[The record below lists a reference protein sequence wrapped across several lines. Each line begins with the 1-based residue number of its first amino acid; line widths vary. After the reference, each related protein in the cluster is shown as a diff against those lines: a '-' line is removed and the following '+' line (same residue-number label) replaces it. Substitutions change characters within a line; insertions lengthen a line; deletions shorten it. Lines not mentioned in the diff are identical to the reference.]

1 MRDHKRQLEPS
12 FRAGDMVIFGK
23 GQPDQVLFPF
33 AYSDGT
39 FGYGIQ
45 CGERR
50 FPLSRCALHEA
61 ATDEQHIKALETLQ
75 NPVGLHQEVTPE
87 RAQRGDLTHVYVNHQ
102 SGTDC
107 AEVRRSAGI
116 LYILRRSGTI
126 TDAAVAAAEHW
137 ARDYET
143 GVLGGKDPEKSR
155 QSGNPDA
162 EYAILSRIAAVDRC
176 RYVRACLGNVGV
188 DLLYK
193 IMIDGMSI
201 SQISDQ
207 HEKDRKRLSGAIELL
222 LEQLAEVYSNMPG
235 KMWFYGKK

>member
-1 MRDHKRQLEPS
+1 MRDHKRQLAPS
-12 FRAGDMVIFGK
+12 FRAGDLVIFGE
-23 GQPDQVLFPF
+23 GQPDAVLFPF

-50 FPLSRCALHEA
+50 FPLSRCALHKA
-61 ATDEQHIKALETLQ
+61 ATDEQHVDALETLH
-75 NPVGLHQEVTPE
+75 NPVGHFQEVTPE
-87 RAQRGDLTHVYVNHQ
+87 RAQRGDLTHVYVHHIH
-102 SGTDC
+102 STAY
-107 AEVRRSAGI
+107 AEVQRSAGL
-116 LYILRRSGTI
+116 LYTLRRSGTI
-126 TDAAVAAAEHW
+126 TDAAVAAAESW

-176 RYVRACLGNVGV
+176 RYVRSCLGSVGE
-188 DLLYK
+188 DLLRK
-193 IMIDGMSI
+193 IMIDGLSI

-207 HEKDRKRLSGAIELL
+207 QEKDRKRLSGAIELL

-235 KMWFYGKK
+235 KMWFYRKK